1 MTKAKKARLDIKTE
15 IIDNVVDDECH
26 DEISYIDTTDE
37 DKQMC
42 VTGEEREVLEREGT
56 ICCIDCFFEDKL
68 NEEYRVKILVPLISD
83 MFFSFNF
90 VLRLLSTKM
99 CHILNNLFRMG
110 VNREKPEKGPTQD
123 QEQDFCS
130 RIAKTKTRLC

>member
-26 DEISYIDTTDE
+26 DEISYIDTTDD

-56 ICCIDCFFEDKL
+56 FCCTDYFC
-68 NEEYRVKILVPLISD
+68 
-83 MFFSFNF
+83 
-90 VLRLLSTKM
+90 VLY
-99 CHILNNLFRMG
+99 LFR
-110 VNREKPEKGPTQD
+110 
-123 QEQDFCS
+123 
-130 RIAKTKTRLC
+130 